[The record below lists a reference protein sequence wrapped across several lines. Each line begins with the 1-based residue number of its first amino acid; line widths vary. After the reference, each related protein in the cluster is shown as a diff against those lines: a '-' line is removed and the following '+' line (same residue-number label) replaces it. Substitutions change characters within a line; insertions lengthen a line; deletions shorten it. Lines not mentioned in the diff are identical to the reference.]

1 MQILSDT
8 SSLAGYK
15 GCTLVP
21 TMGAFHEGHRSLVR
35 IAAALDKPVV
45 VSIFVNPKQFA
56 PGEDLATYPRSL
68 DRDLEMIAADG
79 ATAAL
84 VPSEDLM
91 YPPGESA
98 WSPPLPLIASD
109 PKLEDLHRP
118 HFFSGVCTAVARL
131 FDLTQPS
138 TAILGEKDWQ
148 QLQVIRSMVQM
159 NASRWPAIHIMSGPT
174 IRESDGLAMSSRNA
188 FLDPANRERAIALS
202 SALSEAIKL
211 PPMKAELMMQA
222 KLLSADLDVDYAVVR
237 DAQTLQAPLEGR
249 PQRALIAATLGGI
262 RLIDNAAMS

>member
-8 SSLAGYK
+8 PSLVRYK

-21 TMGAFHEGHRSLVR
+21 TMGAVHEGHLSLVR
-35 IAAALDKPVV
+35 IAAALDEPVV

-56 PGEDLATYPRSL
+56 PGEDLTTYPRSL
-68 DRDLEMIAADG
+68 DRDLEMIDAAG

-84 VPSEDLM
+84 VPQEDLI
-91 YPPGESA
+91 YPPGESV
-98 WSPPLPLIASD
+98 WSPPLPSVARD

-118 HFFSGVCTAVARL
+118 HFFAGVCTVVARL
-131 FDLTQPS
+131 FDLIQPR

-148 QLQVIRSMVQM
+148 QAQVIRSMVQTH
-159 NASRWPAIHIMSGPT
+159 ASRWPALHIMSGPT

-188 FLDPANRERAIALS
+188 FLNPANRERAIALS
-202 SALSEAIKL
+202 AALSEAIKL
-211 PPMKAELMMQA
+211 PPIEAELTMQA
-222 KLLSADLDVDYAVVR
+222 KLFSADFDVDYAVVR

-249 PQRALIAATLGGI
+249 PQRALIAATLDGT
-262 RLIDNAAMS
+262 RLIDNAAML

>member
-1 MQILSDT
+1 MQILSDI
-8 SSLAGYK
+8 SSLASYK

-21 TMGAFHEGHRSLVR
+21 TMGAIHEGHRSLVR
-35 IAAALDKPVV
+35 IAAAFDEPVV

-79 ATAAL
+79 ASAAL
-84 VPSEDLM
+84 VPPEDLM
-91 YPPGESA
+91 YPPDEPV
-98 WSPPLPLIASD
+98 WSPPLPSVASN

-118 HFFSGVCTAVARL
+118 HFFSGVCTVVARL
-131 FDLTQPS
+131 FDLIQPS

-159 NASRWPAIHIMSGPT
+159 NADRWPAIHIKSGPT

-202 SALSEAIKL
+202 SALAEAIKL
-211 PPMKAELMMQA
+211 PPVEAELTMQD
-222 KLLSADLDVDYAVVR
+222 KLFSADLDIDYAVVR
-237 DAQTLQAPLEGR
+237 DAQTLQAPQKGQ
-249 PQRALIAATLGGI
+249 PQRALIAATLNGT
-262 RLIDNAAMS
+262 RLIDNAAML